1 MKKGI
6 LFLNIL
12 IQISWYIAA
21 GTATYLMTK
30 NWLSGLIQP
39 WRTIVGALVFVA
51 IVCLIMLIRR
61 IIQATKDPD
70 VIDAANLRIDIR
82 NYKQYREWYDEH
94 QRLMMKYGIESK
106 EAQQYFL
113 YFFKQIKNPNE
124 WRRYSLYR
132 QKNLE

>member
-6 LFLNIL
+6 MFLNIL

-21 GTATYLMTK
+21 GIATYLITK

-39 WRTIVGALVFVA
+39 WRTIVGAIVFVA

-82 NYKQYREWYDEH
+82 QYKQYREWYDEH

>member
-6 LFLNIL
+6 MFLNIF

-21 GTATYLMTK
+21 GIATYLITK

-39 WRTIVGALVFVA
+39 WRTIVGAIVFVA

-82 NYKQYREWYDEH
+82 QYKQYREWYDEH

>member
-21 GTATYLMTK
+21 GTATYLITK
-30 NWLSGLIQP
+30 NWLRGLIQP

-70 VIDAANLRIDIR
+70 VIDAANLRIDLR
-82 NYKQYREWYDEH
+82 KYKQYREWYDEH

>member
-51 IVCLIMLIRR
+51 IV
-61 IIQATKDPD
+61 
-70 VIDAANLRIDIR
+70 
-82 NYKQYREWYDEH
+82 
-94 QRLMMKYGIESK
+94 
-106 EAQQYFL
+106 
-113 YFFKQIKNPNE
+113 
-124 WRRYSLYR
+124 
-132 QKNLE
+132 